1 MAGPR
6 RHHGIQRLRSLAPSR
21 WSAVMATARELFPQ
35 GNRFGVVAYGVG
47 RRRVQGEP
55 SREWTLS
62 VYVRRKHERPEY
74 PVPPL
79 TFRVRGGWY
88 SIVPDVIA
96 TGALP
101 RSGQS
106 ALPEFE
112 GLRIGATVNAVAPG
126 GTLRAGGVASLLTSA
141 GSQEPRWLLTAGHLF
156 ERNAWTTRVFAAL
169 PEGKPQVVG
178 HPRLNLLEP
187 SNGWPA
193 LDAALVE
200 LTPAGQAL
208 AKKTP
213 PLKAAGVA
221 QDGWTGTEVRMRRPT
236 SNAWISTRTEASLF
250 DVHFPESAF
259 GPVSLAGLIATTSAI
274 TLDGDSGGALLTP
287 GPAPKVLGSCS
298 GALQPSHSFFQPLAP
313 VLERLQQE
321 LGVQLHLWE

>member
-1 MAGPR
+1 MA
-6 RHHGIQRLRSLAPSR
+6 A
-21 WSAVMATARELFPQ
+21 ARELFPQ
-35 GNRFGVVAYGVG
+35 GNRFGVVAFGVG
-47 RRRVQGEP
+47 RRRVRGEP
-55 SREWTLS
+55 SREWTLT

-79 TFRVRGGWY
+79 TFRVRSGWY
-88 SIVPDVIA
+88 SIAPDIIA
-96 TGALP
+96 TGTLP

-106 ALPEFE
+106 TLPEFE

-126 GTLRAGGVASLLTSA
+126 GTLRAGGVSSLLTSA
-141 GSQEPRWLLTAGHLF
+141 GSQEPQWLLTAGHLF
-156 ERNAWTTRVFAAL
+156 ERGAWTTRVFAAP

-187 SNGWPA
+187 STGGLP

-200 LTPAGQAL
+200 LTPAGRAL

-213 PLKAAGVA
+213 PLRAAGVA
-221 QDGWTGTEVRMRRPT
+221 LDSWTNTEVRMLRPT
-236 SNAWISTRTEASLF
+236 ANAWASTRTEASLF

-274 TLDGDSGGALLTP
+274 TLDGDSGGALLTA
-287 GPAPKVLGSCS
+287 GDVPKVLGSCS

-313 VLERLQQE
+313 VLERLEQS
-321 LGVQLHLWE
+321 LGVRLHLWE